1 MEIYFGIFVVIAAY
15 FLKGFSGFGPALIM
29 IPSLSILYDPITAI
43 LITAF
48 LDFLAGLLLLLAVRR
63 EVLWTFVLPVFLT
76 LAVGAFIGTILLD
89 IISIELLKQIIGLS
103 IIVFAV
109 LIFFDREREPGD
121 IGPVIK
127 NLRYPVGFISGILG
141 GMLSISGP
149 PLVIYMK
156 WNYDKTFFRSQLIGI
171 FLLGAGWRLF
181 LYRLYDIPVEMNTFT
196 VLLFTAAMLLGLGIG
211 NRIHLSVN
219 EITFNRIIALI
230 IIVPAI
236 RLILFV

>member
-103 IIVFAV
+103 IIVF
-109 LIFFDREREPGD
+109 
-121 IGPVIK
+121 
-127 NLRYPVGFISGILG
+127 
-141 GMLSISGP
+141 
-149 PLVIYMK
+149 IYMK